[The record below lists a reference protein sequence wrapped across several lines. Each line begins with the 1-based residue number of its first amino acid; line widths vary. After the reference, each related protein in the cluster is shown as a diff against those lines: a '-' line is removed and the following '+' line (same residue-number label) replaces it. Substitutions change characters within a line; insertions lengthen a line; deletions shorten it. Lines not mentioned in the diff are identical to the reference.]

1 MLTNFSLSDERRNR
15 WHDSSDNGNFV
26 NPGRDR
32 VGYRT
37 LRQPRL
43 GRFSMLSAKHVV
55 IGK

>member
-32 VGYRT
+32 VGSRT

-43 GRFSMLSAKHVV
+43 ARFSMLSAKHVV